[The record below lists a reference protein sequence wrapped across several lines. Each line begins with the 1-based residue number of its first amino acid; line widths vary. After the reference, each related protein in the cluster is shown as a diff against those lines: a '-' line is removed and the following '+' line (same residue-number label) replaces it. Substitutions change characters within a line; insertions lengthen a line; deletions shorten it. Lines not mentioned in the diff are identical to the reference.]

1 MQEAEPEPR
10 SATILVVDDNAANRA
25 LAQECLED
33 EGYTVVLARDGQEAL
48 ALFEQVQPDCVVLD
62 VRMPGLDGFAVCER
76 MRALPRG
83 PDTPILFL
91 TALRDVDTF
100 DRAAMAGGDDFLTK
114 PVRPAELLVRVQTAL
129 RVRQLGSERRELF
142 EQVRRQ
148 RDAMTRLQLQREMLM
163 AFVVHD
169 LKNPVGAMS
178 LNTELILRDKQI
190 GKTARDAA
198 RQIQSDAR
206 QLLRLVHNL
215 LDLSK
220 SEEGKLVPNRRT
232 TDLKAVV
239 GEILADMEV
248 RATSSE
254 VTLKASGEAPA
265 LSIDSDLIRRTIA
278 NLVDNAIRHAPSESE
293 VWVHLRPGEGRVEI
307 RVADAGPGVPPGLRE
322 RIFERYVQLEAGSD
336 SSRGG
341 RGLGLTFCKAA
352 VEAHGGRIWVE
363 DGNPG
368 AVLCLELP
376 HDA

>member
-1 MQEAEPEPR
+1 MHEPESEPR
-10 SATILVVDDNAANRA
+10 SSTILVVDDNAANRA

-33 EGYTVVLARDGQEAL
+33 EGYTVVLAHDGQQALTLFAEA
-48 ALFEQVQPDCVVLD
+48 EPDCVILD

-83 PDTPILFL
+83 QDTPILFL

-100 DRAAMAGGDDFLTK
+100 DRAAMVGGDDFLTK

-129 RVRQLGSERRELF
+129 RVRQLGSERHELF
-142 EQVRRQ
+142 EEVRRQ

-178 LNTELILRDKQI
+178 LNAELILRDKQL
-190 GKTARDAA
+190 GRPAREAA

-206 QLLRLVHNL
+206 GLLRLIHNL

-220 SEEGKLVPNRRT
+220 DEEGKLVATRVE
-232 TDLKAVV
+232 TDLGALVAEV
-239 GEILADMEV
+239 LVDMEV
-248 RATSSE
+248 RAGAAE
-254 VTLKASGEAPA
+254 VTLRMSGEAPPLA
-265 LSIDSDLIRRTIA
+265 LDGDLIRRTLA
-278 NLVDNAIRHAPSESE
+278 NLIDNAIRHAPAESE
-293 VWVHLRPGEGRVEI
+293 VWVHLRAGERSIEI
-307 RVADAGPGVPPGLRE
+307 RIADAGPGVPPALRE
-322 RIFERYVQLEAGSD
+322 RIFGRFVQLEAGSH

-341 RGLGLTFCKAA
+341 RGLGLTFCKLA

-376 HDA
+376 RG

>member
-1 MQEAEPEPR
+1 MHEPDAEPR
-10 SATILVVDDNAANRA
+10 SATILVVDDNATNRA

-33 EGYTVVLARDGQEAL
+33 EGYSVVLAHDGQQAL
-48 ALFEQVQPDCVVLD
+48 AAFVEVQPDCVLLD

-76 MRALPRG
+76 MRALPKG
-83 PDTPILFL
+83 QDTPILFL

-100 DRAAMAGGDDFLTK
+100 DRAAMVGGDDFLTK

-142 EQVRRQ
+142 EEVRRQ

-178 LNTELILRDKQI
+178 LNAELVLRDKQI
-190 GKTARDAA
+190 GRLAREAA

-206 QLLRLVHNL
+206 GLLRLVHNL

-220 SEEGKLVPNRRT
+220 DEEGKLVANRAP
-232 TDLKAVV
+232 TDLGALVAEV
-239 GEILADMEV
+239 LVDMEV
-248 RATSSE
+248 RAAAAE
-254 VTLKASGEAPA
+254 VVLRSSGEAPA
-265 LSIDSDLIRRTIA
+265 LAVDGDLVRRTLA

-293 VWVHLRPGEGRVEI
+293 VWVHLRPGEGTIEI
-307 RVADAGPGVPPGLRE
+307 RVADAGPGVPPQLRE
-322 RIFERYVQLEAGSD
+322 RIFERYVQLEAGTD

-341 RGLGLTFCKAA
+341 RGLGLTFCKLA

-363 DGNPG
+363 DGQPG
-368 AVLCLELP
+368 AVLCVALP
-376 HDA
+376 HA